1 MKIGSFASRHM
12 GPRLED
18 QNSMLSAI
26 GCSSIDELID
36 KTVPHA
42 IRLREPLDLPDA
54 MTESEYLEHLDEL
67 ASKNVVYR
75 NYIGMGY
82 FPTEVP
88 SVIRRNVL
96 ENPGWYTAYTPYQA
110 EISQGRLEALLNFQT
125 MVSDLTGKE
134 IANASLLDE
143 ATSAAEAMAML
154 FSSRPRAQEKAG
166 ADGGAEASSDASDD
180 VVDADF
186 EEVNEE
192 K

>member
-12 GPRLED
+12 GPRLDD
-18 QNSMLSAI
+18 QSSMLSSI

-36 KTVPHA
+36 KTIPSA
-42 IRLREPLDLPDA
+42 IRLREPLDLSDA

-67 ASKNVVYR
+67 AYKNVVYR

-82 FPTEVP
+82 YPTEVP

-143 ATSAAEAMAML
+143 STAAAEAMACLLYTSPSPRDRSLSRMP
-154 FSSRPRAQEKAG
+154 SSA
-166 ADGGAEASSDASDD
+166 
-180 VVDADF
+180 
-186 EEVNEE
+186 
-192 K
+192 

>member
-18 QNSMLSAI
+18 QNTMLSII

-36 KTVPHA
+36 KTVPSA
-42 IRLREPLDLPDA
+42 IRLRAPLNLSESL
-54 MTESEYLEHLDEL
+54 TESEYLEHLDEL
-67 ASKNVVYR
+67 ASKNVVFR

-82 FPTEVP
+82 YPTEVP

-96 ENPGWYTAYTPYQA
+96 ENAGWYTAYTPYQA

-125 MVSDLTGKE
+125 MVIDLTGKP

-143 ATSAAEAMAML
+143 ATAAAEAMAML
-154 FSSRPRAQEKAG
+154 YSSRPRAQA
-166 ADGGAEASSDASDD
+166 
-180 VVDADF
+180 
-186 EEVNEE
+186 
-192 K
+192 